1 MGRIRG
7 DRVVRL
13 PKPSIKEYALACP
26 QGGRPPKHGKEFRF
40 ANPET
45 WPEAAITTVSDT
57 TNYGKTEAQAWDRVH
72 PRPGRACRSA
82 HRARARCHRFGG
94 GGPVGGGG
102 AGGADTRSRWGT
114 YRPPGRR
121 TAASTTAIGMTSLL
135 ERRASVYAPTS
146 GTVVPAQPDLEE
158 DRRTKSRGL
167 PVLDLAQLRLGEG

>member
-1 MGRIRG
+1 M
-7 DRVVRL
+7 
-13 PKPSIKEYALACP
+13 KEYALACP
-26 QGGRPPKHGKEFRF
+26 QGGRPPMHGKEFRF

-45 WPEAAITTVSDT
+45 WPEAAITTVTDT
-57 TNYGKTEAQAWDRVH
+57 TNYGKAEAQAWDRVH

-121 TAASTTAIGMTSLL
+121 TAASTTALGMMSLL

-146 GTVVPAQPDLEE
+146 GTVVLRHRTLSACHRRLSDPSVPRVE
-158 DRRTKSRGL
+158 DRRAKSRGL
-167 PVLDLAQLRLGEG
+167 PVLDLAPLRLGQS